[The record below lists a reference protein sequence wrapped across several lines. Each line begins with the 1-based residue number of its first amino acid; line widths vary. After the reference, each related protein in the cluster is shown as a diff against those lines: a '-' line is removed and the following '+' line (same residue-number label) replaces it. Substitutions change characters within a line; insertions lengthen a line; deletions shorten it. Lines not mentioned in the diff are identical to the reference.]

1 MAEERGRTPL
11 RYVTAT
17 VRYVA
22 YWQDGQ
28 TGRTTSLTHDEYRA
42 LGAKGAGEPPG
53 KPRPSA
59 VFVQAQAELVWNTA
73 SGNREPGDVTDQ
85 FLATSGT
92 IEVIAPDGK
101 RQAFP
106 AEECVGDVR
115 NPQAFTTTT
124 VRNNIRMIT
133 GEVDQGARE

>member
-1 MAEERGRTPL
+1 MAEERVRTPL

-28 TGRTTSLTHDEYRA
+28 TRRTTPLTQEEYRA

-59 VFVQAQAELVWNTA
+59 VFVAAQEELVWNTT
-73 SGNREPGDVTDQ
+73 SGQREPGDVTDH
-85 FLATSGT
+85 FLATMGT

-106 AEECVGDVR
+106 EGECVGNVR
-115 NPQAFTTTT
+115 NPQALTTTT
-124 VRNNIRMIT
+124 TRNNIRMIT